1 MKTCTPNAFNTR
13 QLLIY
18 GVTGLEL
25 VGIVN
30 RGCIN
35 LASKVS
41 PTGPLLLIFLLA
53 STRGEV
59 YRYQVD
65 SSTARVWDTQ
75 CWKSW
80 IVSSLDKDVRESSCL
95 SLSVSINKWINYREL
110 YSPPGPQ
117 REDVQLVHLTWEKWN
132 CKNHRQASKRAFVV
146 KQQLA
151 SLNQSN
157 FFINSLC
164 CFTFLFTFNK

>member
-1 MKTCTPNAFNTR
+1 MILWTDEEHSVLLWEDFHGYMKTPKAFNTR

-25 VGIVN
+25 AGIVN

-53 STRGEV
+53 STKGEV

-132 CKNHRQASKRAFVV
+132 CKITGRLQRE
-146 KQQLA
+146 LLL
-151 SLNQSN
+151 LNSN
-157 FFINSLC
+157 
-164 CFTFLFTFNK
+164 